1 MLFQEHN
8 FALFFGLVT
17 ALCSPVSLANKDVD
31 LTANIVSSTCQIEI
45 NNNGVVDLGTV
56 TLDYFSNNITPDTD
70 YAGGKNFTVN
80 VVSCDNLQTTQSQI
94 KFDFQPQ
101 TGSLAQANQQ
111 VFSNQYELQSI
122 GAKMLGLLFF
132 QHSPMHKNLTFGGRT
147 EHQKPF
153 MPYPLIK
160 WFRQRGHSMPECKK
174 SITLL
179 HLLLAL

>member
-111 VFSNQYELQSI
+111 VFSNQYELQV
-122 GAKMLGLLFF
+122 MT
-132 QHSPMHKNLTFGGRT
+132 PT
-147 EHQKPF
+147 
-153 MPYPLIK
+153 Y
-160 WFRQRGHSMPECKK
+160 
-174 SITLL
+174 
-179 HLLLAL
+179 

>member
-80 VVSCDNLQTTQSQI
+80 VVSCDNLQPHNRRLNSIFNHKLDLLPKQI
-94 KFDFQPQ
+94 NKFSV
-101 TGSLAQANQQ
+101 TNTSYNL
-111 VFSNQYELQSI
+111 SEL
-122 GAKMLGLLFF
+122 KMLGLLFF

>member
-1 MLFQEHN
+1 MLFQNIISH
-8 FALFFGLVT
+8 FFFGLVT
-17 ALCSPVSLANKDVD
+17 ALCSPVSPANKDVD

-122 GAKMLGLLFF
+122 GAKNVGVVIF

-160 WFRQRGHSMPECKK
+160 RFRQRGHSMPECKK